1 MKCLQMCH
9 VARRRLNVHMATQEL
24 KELKP
29 LSFDQYSVA

>member
-24 KELKP
+24 KELEAIE
-29 LSFDQYSVA
+29 F